1 MLVLTTALGR
11 GDVISPGQDIFNYF
25 PCIIMQIYLY
35 DLTVNATGARC
46 YLSGNQGK
54 WKLWLFSNYDIVN
67 SDCEWDFDCILRWY
81 DIFSIDRIE

>member
-1 MLVLTTALGR
+1 MKKKKKQTEIRNIAGTMLVLTTALGR

-54 WKLWLFSNYDIVN
+54 WKP
-67 SDCEWDFDCILRWY
+67 
-81 DIFSIDRIE
+81 